1 MKNYCTVQ
9 GLVFFN
15 FSNKTRREGLEEML
29 KVVFAV
35 ILLILPLFLK
45 KKIDSVGQE
54 EDQKILSHLVAATEK
69 LECVK
74 EHGRSE
80 GER

>member
-35 ILLILPLFLK
+35 ILLILLLFLK

-74 EHGRSE
+74 EHGRSK